1 MKTYLDIAL
10 RDLHSAKIMLDAGVY
25 NNAVRF
31 CQQYVEKLFKEKIH
45 TAGTG
50 DADQFLLHTHKV
62 TKLASRCEVL
72 LKVKFSKDEIILFN
86 ELTNYYFD
94 TNYPGSDYVEIDK
107 ETAENIYAQTLEFQ
121 SKYQNALILKG

>member
-45 TAGTG
+45 TAGSS
-50 DADQFLLHTHKV
+50 DSDQFLLHTHRI
-62 TKLASRCEVL
+62 TKLAARCEVL
-72 LKVKFSKDEIILFN
+72 AGIKFSKDETILFG

-94 TNYPGSDYVEIDK
+94 TNYPGGDYVEVDK
-107 ETAENIYAQTLEFQ
+107 QTAESIYNQTLEFQ
-121 SKYQNALILKG
+121 ENHETKITRG